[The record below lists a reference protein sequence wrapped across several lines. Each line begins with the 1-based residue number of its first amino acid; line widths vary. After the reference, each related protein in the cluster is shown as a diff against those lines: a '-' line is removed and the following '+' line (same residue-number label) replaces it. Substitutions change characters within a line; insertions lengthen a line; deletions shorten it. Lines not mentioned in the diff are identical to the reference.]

1 MLLLCIASGYYLL
14 LWTNSLYD
22 VLAVLPFK
30 CFVNKQLL
38 LLLCLYILAYF
49 LVNPRSS
56 LIIVMIMIDMIAGI
70 VTTEYS

>member
-38 LLLCLYILAYF
+38 LLQLT
-49 LVNPRSS
+49 S
-56 LIIVMIMIDMIAGI
+56 M
-70 VTTEYS
+70 TTTGQNFMFIPCKATEN

>member
-38 LLLCLYILAYF
+38 LLSVKPISRYRGDI
-49 LVNPRSS
+49 
-56 LIIVMIMIDMIAGI
+56 
-70 VTTEYS
+70 

>member
-38 LLLCLYILAYF
+38 LLHASQWNNFNYAQLYLYNGIKRNGQIALNWIL
-49 LVNPRSS
+49 
-56 LIIVMIMIDMIAGI
+56 
-70 VTTEYS
+70 

>member
-38 LLLCLYILAYF
+38 LLECSNLSIK
-49 LVNPRSS
+49 
-56 LIIVMIMIDMIAGI
+56 
-70 VTTEYS
+70 YSHQE

>member
-38 LLLCLYILAYF
+38 LLDRIMTIFKICLLE
-49 LVNPRSS
+49 LVIFVNFRH
-56 LIIVMIMIDMIAGI
+56 I
-70 VTTEYS
+70 